1 MTKQES
7 HCFSCGSINQQIY
20 RKLANRI
27 KISTLT
33 LCFLT
38 MGFMLGCEKLQDSS
52 KIIHT
57 PAPEIFKVG
66 MLLPG
71 SISDQ
76 GWNALAHDG
85 LKAIEAELGAEV
97 SYVESLTPAE
107 WEVDFR
113 AYAMRGYH
121 LIFGHGY
128 EYQETAIAVA
138 QDYPEIVFITSA
150 GASGAIHENVSPIVF
165 RLEQATYLLGMIS
178 GMMTQT
184 EKIGIIG
191 GQELPSDSS
200 TFMAFEG
207 GVKNVNPD
215 AVVQRAYV
223 GDWEN
228 IDRARELALAQ
239 IQEGVD
245 FIFHNANEAGI
256 GVFEAVV
263 LAQDSGKTVYSFGAN
278 RDQSA
283 VSPRAVLANAV
294 ITPRPFVEIA
304 KLVRNGT
311 FTPQRY
317 TFTMSTDMAI
327 SIAYNPTLIDKVP
340 EAVQQ
345 KVAEAQAKI
354 IAGELKVPQ
363 IDFTAE
369 DD

>member
-1 MTKQES
+1 MKQR
-7 HCFSCGSINQQIY
+7 IY
-20 RKLANRI
+20 WKVADRLVSPTLILCLLAI
-27 KISTLT
+27 
-33 LCFLT
+33 
-38 MGFMLGCEKLQDSS
+38 GFILGCERLQDSS

-57 PAPEIFKVG
+57 PESATFKVG

-85 LKAIEAELGAEV
+85 LKAIETELGAEI
-97 SYVESLTPAE
+97 SYVESLTPAD
-107 WEVDFR
+107 WEADFR
-113 AYAMRGYH
+113 SYAMQGYH

-128 EYQETAIAVA
+128 EYQEAAIAVA

-150 GASGAIHENVSPIVF
+150 GASGAIRENVSPIVF

-184 EKIGIIG
+184 DKIGIIG
-191 GQELPSDSS
+191 GQELPSGGS

-207 GVKNVNPD
+207 GVKSVNPD

-228 IDRARELALAQ
+228 IAKARELALAQ

-263 LAQDSGKTVYSFGAN
+263 SAQDAGKTVYSFGAN

-294 ITPRPFVEIA
+294 ITSRPYVQLA
-304 KLVRNGT
+304 TAVRDGT
-311 FTPQRY
+311 FESKLY
-317 TFTMSTDMAI
+317 IFTMTTDGAI
-327 SIAYNPTLIDKVP
+327 ALTYNPELRHQVP
-340 EAVQQ
+340 EAVQH
-345 KVAEAQAKI
+345 KVEEARLQI
-354 IAGELKVPQ
+354 LAGTLEVPQ
-363 IDFTAE
+363 IDFTAGNNE
-369 DD
+369 E

>member
-1 MTKQES
+1 MKQRT
-7 HCFSCGSINQQIY
+7 Y
-20 RKLANRI
+20 WKLEDRLV
-27 KISTLT
+27 SFTLI
-33 LCFLT
+33 LYLLVIVFI
-38 MGFMLGCEKLQDSS
+38 LGCERLQDSS
-52 KIIHT
+52 KIIHM
-57 PAPEIFKVG
+57 PESETFKVG

-85 LKAIEAELGAEV
+85 LKAIETELGAKI
-97 SYVESLTPAE
+97 SYVESLTSAD
-107 WEVDFR
+107 WEADFR
-113 AYAMRGYH
+113 SYAMQGYH

-128 EYQETAIAVA
+128 EYQEAAIAVA

-150 GASGAIHENVSPIVF
+150 GASGAIRENVSPMVF
-165 RLEQATYLLGMIS
+165 RLEQATYLLGMLS

-184 EKIGIIG
+184 DKIGIIG
-191 GQELPSDSS
+191 GQELPSGSS

-207 GVKNVNPD
+207 GVKSVNPD

-228 IDRARELALAQ
+228 IAKAKELARTQ

-263 LAQDSGKTVYSFGAN
+263 LAQDAGKTVYSFGAN

-294 ITPRPFVEIA
+294 ITPRAYVQLA
-304 KLVRNGT
+304 TAVREGT
-311 FTPQRY
+311 FESKLY
-317 TFTMSTDMAI
+317 VFTMTADGAI
-327 SIAYNPTLIDKVP
+327 ALTYNPELKDQIP
-340 EAVQQ
+340 AEVQQ
-345 KVAEAQAKI
+345 KVEEARLQI
-354 IAGELKVPQ
+354 LAGTLEVPQ
-363 IDFTAE
+363 IDFTAGDNE
-369 DD
+369 K

>member
-1 MTKQES
+1 MKQR
-7 HCFSCGSINQQIY
+7 IY
-20 RKLANRI
+20 WKSADRLAS
-27 KISTLT
+27 STLI
-33 LCFLT
+33 LCLLAIIFI
-38 MGFMLGCEKLQDSS
+38 LGCERLQESS
-52 KIIHT
+52 KIIHM
-57 PAPEIFKVG
+57 PEPETFKVG

-85 LKAIEAELGAEV
+85 LKAIETELGAEIN
-97 SYVESLTPAE
+97 YVESLTPAD
-107 WEVDFR
+107 WEADFR
-113 AYAMRGYH
+113 SYARQGYH

-128 EYQETAIAVA
+128 EYQEAAIAVA

-150 GASGAIHENVSPIVF
+150 GASGAIRENVSPMVF

-178 GMMTQT
+178 GLMTQT
-184 EKIGIIG
+184 DKIGIIG
-191 GQELPSDSS
+191 GQELPSGNS

-207 GVKNVNPD
+207 GVKSVNPN

-228 IDRARELALAQ
+228 IAKAKELALTQ

-245 FIFHNANEAGI
+245 FIFHNANEAGL

-294 ITPRPFVEIA
+294 ITPRAYVQLATAVKE
-304 KLVRNGT
+304 GT
-311 FTPQRY
+311 FESKLY
-317 TFTMSTDMAI
+317 VFTMTTDGAI
-327 SIAYNPTLIDKVP
+327 ALTYNPELSDQVP
-340 EAVQQ
+340 EDVRQ
-345 KVAEAQAKI
+345 KVEEARLQILASI
-354 IAGELKVPQ
+354 LEVPQ
-363 IDFTAE
+363 IDFAE
-369 DD
+369 GDNKE

>member
-1 MTKQES
+1 MTQRM
-7 HCFSCGSINQQIY
+7 Y
-20 RKLANRI
+20 WKLADSLVS
-27 KISTLT
+27 STLT
-33 LCFLT
+33 LCILAI
-38 MGFMLGCEKLQDSS
+38 GFMLGCERLQDSS

-57 PAPEIFKVG
+57 PEPEMLKVG

-85 LKAIEAELGAEV
+85 LKAIETELGAEI
-97 SYVESLTPAE
+97 SYVESLTRAD
-107 WEVDFR
+107 WEADFR
-113 AYAMRGYH
+113 SYAMQGYN

-128 EYQETAIAVA
+128 EYQEAAIVVA

-150 GASGAIHENVSPIVF
+150 GASGAIRENVSSIVF

-184 EKIGIIG
+184 DKIGIIG
-191 GQELPSDSS
+191 GQELPSGSS

-207 GVKNVNPD
+207 GVKSVNPD

-228 IDRARELALAQ
+228 IPKARELALTQ

-263 LAQDSGKTVYSFGAN
+263 LAQDAGKTVYSFGAN

-294 ITPRPFVEIA
+294 ITPRAYVQLATAVKE
-304 KLVRNGT
+304 GT
-311 FTPQRY
+311 FESKLY
-317 TFTMSTDMAI
+317 VFTMTTDGAI
-327 SIAYNPTLIDKVP
+327 ALTYNPELKDQVP
-340 EAVQQ
+340 AEVQQ
-345 KVAEAQAKI
+345 KVEEARLQI
-354 IAGELKVPQ
+354 LAGTLEVPQ
-363 IDFTAE
+363 IDFTVGDNAE
-369 DD
+369 

>member
-1 MTKQES
+1 MKQK
-7 HCFSCGSINQQIY
+7 GSWL
-20 RKLANRI
+20 LADRLVSSVLI
-27 KISTLT
+27 ISL
-33 LCFLT
+33 LAI
-38 MGFMLGCEKLQDSS
+38 GFMLGCERLQDSS

-57 PAPEIFKVG
+57 PEPEVFKVG

-85 LKAIEAELGAEV
+85 LKAIGTELGAEI
-97 SYVESLTPAE
+97 SYVESLTPAD

-113 AYAMRGYH
+113 AYAMQGAH
-121 LIFGHGY
+121 LIFGHGF
-128 EYQETAIAVA
+128 EYQAAAIAVA

-150 GASGAIHENVSPIVF
+150 GASGAIRENVAPIVF

-178 GMMTQT
+178 GLMTQT
-184 EKIGIIG
+184 DKIGIIG
-191 GQELPSDSS
+191 GQELPSGSS

-207 GVKNVNPD
+207 GVKSVNPG

-228 IDRARELALAQ
+228 IAKARELALAQ

-263 LAQDSGKTVYSFGAN
+263 LAQDAGKTVYSFGAN

-294 ITPRPFVEIA
+294 ITPSAYVQLATAVKE
-304 KLVRNGT
+304 GT
-311 FTPQRY
+311 FESKLY
-317 TFTMSTDMAI
+317 VFTMTTDGAI
-327 SIAYNPTLIDKVP
+327 ALTYNPELRDQVP
-340 EAVQQ
+340 KEVQQ
-345 KVAEAQAKI
+345 KVEAARLQI
-354 IAGELKVPQ
+354 LAGTLKVPQ
-363 IDFTAE
+363 IDFTAGDNE
-369 DD
+369 E

>member
-1 MTKQES
+1 MTQRM
-7 HCFSCGSINQQIY
+7 Y
-20 RKLANRI
+20 WKLADSLVS
-27 KISTLT
+27 STLT
-33 LCFLT
+33 LCILAI
-38 MGFMLGCEKLQDSS
+38 GFMLGCERLQDSS

-57 PAPEIFKVG
+57 PEPEMLKVG

-85 LKAIEAELGAEV
+85 LKAIETELGAEI
-97 SYVESLTPAE
+97 SYVESLTPAD
-107 WEVDFR
+107 WEADFR
-113 AYAMRGYH
+113 SYAMQGYN

-128 EYQETAIAVA
+128 EYQEAAIAVA

-150 GASGAIHENVSPIVF
+150 GASGAIRENVSSIVF

-184 EKIGIIG
+184 DKIGIIG
-191 GQELPSDSS
+191 GQELPSGSS

-207 GVKNVNPD
+207 GVKSVNPD

-228 IDRARELALAQ
+228 IPKARELALAQ
-239 IQEGVD
+239 IQKGVD

-263 LAQDSGKTVYSFGAN
+263 LAQDAGKTVYSFGAN

-294 ITPRPFVEIA
+294 ITPRAYVQLATAVKE
-304 KLVRNGT
+304 GT
-311 FTPQRY
+311 FESKLY
-317 TFTMSTDMAI
+317 VFTMTTDGAI
-327 SIAYNPTLIDKVP
+327 ALTYNPELKDQVP
-340 EAVQQ
+340 AEVQQ
-345 KVAEAQAKI
+345 KVEEARLQI
-354 IAGELKVPQ
+354 LAGTLEVPQ
-363 IDFTAE
+363 IDFTVGDNAE
-369 DD
+369 

>member
-1 MTKQES
+1 MTQRM
-7 HCFSCGSINQQIY
+7 Y
-20 RKLANRI
+20 WKLADSLVS
-27 KISTLT
+27 STLT
-33 LCFLT
+33 LCLLAI
-38 MGFMLGCEKLQDSS
+38 GFMLGCERLQDSS

-57 PAPEIFKVG
+57 SEPETLKVG

-85 LKAIEAELGAEV
+85 LKAIEAELGAEI
-97 SYVESLTPAE
+97 SYVESLTPTD
-107 WEVDFR
+107 WEADFR
-113 AYAMRGYH
+113 SYAMQGYN

-128 EYQETAIAVA
+128 EYQEAAIAVA

-150 GASGAIHENVSPIVF
+150 GASGAIRENVSPIVF
-165 RLEQATYLLGMIS
+165 RLEQATYLLGIIS

-184 EKIGIIG
+184 DKIGIIG
-191 GQELPSDSS
+191 GQKLPSGSS

-207 GVKNVNPD
+207 GVKSVNPD
-215 AVVQRAYV
+215 AVVQRDYV

-228 IDRARELALAQ
+228 IAKARELALAQ

-263 LAQDSGKTVYSFGAN
+263 SAQDSGKTVYSFGAN

-294 ITPRPFVEIA
+294 ITPRAYVQLA
-304 KLVRNGT
+304 TAVKDGT
-311 FTPQRY
+311 FESKLY
-317 TFTMSTDMAI
+317 VFTMTTDGAI
-327 SIAYNPTLIDKVP
+327 ALTYNPALRDRVP
-340 EAVQQ
+340 EEVQQ
-345 KVAEAQAKI
+345 KVEEARLQI
-354 IAGELKVPQ
+354 LAGTVEVPQ
-363 IDFTAE
+363 IDFTAGDNAE
-369 DD
+369 

>member
-1 MTKQES
+1 MKQS
-7 HCFSCGSINQQIY
+7 GSWI
-20 RKLANRI
+20 LADRLVS
-27 KISTLT
+27 STLIIS
-33 LCFLT
+33 LLAI
-38 MGFMLGCEKLQDSS
+38 GFMLGCDRLQDSS
-52 KIIHT
+52 KIIHM
-57 PAPEIFKVG
+57 PEPETFKVG

-85 LKAIEAELGAEV
+85 LKAIETELRAEI
-97 SYVESLTPAE
+97 SYVESLTLAD

-113 AYAMRGYH
+113 SYAMQGYH
-121 LIFGHGY
+121 LIFGHGF
-128 EYQETAIAVA
+128 EYQEAAIAVA

-150 GASGAIHENVSPIVF
+150 GASGAIRENVAPIVF

-178 GMMTQT
+178 GLMTQT
-184 EKIGIIG
+184 DKIGIIG
-191 GQELPSDSS
+191 GQELPSGSS

-207 GVKNVNPD
+207 GVKSVNPD

-228 IDRARELALAQ
+228 IAKAKELALAQ

-263 LAQDSGKTVYSFGAN
+263 LAQDAGKTVYSFGAN

-294 ITPRPFVEIA
+294 ITPRAYVQLATAVKEGTFEA
-304 KLVRNGT
+304 KLYV
-311 FTPQRY
+311 
-317 TFTMSTDMAI
+317 FTMTTDGAI
-327 SIAYNPTLIDKVP
+327 ALTYNPALRDQVP
-340 EAVQQ
+340 ESVQQ
-345 KVAEAQAKI
+345 KVEAARLQI
-354 IAGELKVPQ
+354 LAGTLKVPQ
-363 IDFTAE
+363 IDFTAGDNKE
-369 DD
+369 